1 MSMGPFALEPT
12 RPLEGVAS
20 PAPDAPLVVDGNVL
34 VEPQRLPYT
43 PRPLDPRRM
52 WAIVRMV
59 SMIRKDATPLQLAQ
73 YLVPRGFPG
82 SGVFRGRDNV
92 AKTVTY
98 RATYVPGG
106 FNRERN
112 QWRELMKSGEAT

>member
-12 RPLEGVAS
+12 RPPEGIAS
-20 PAPDAPLVVDGNVL
+20 PAPDVPLVVDGNVI